1 MSHRVRKILAL
12 LVLLI
17 GLPAYIVL
25 ATTLVGWFDRPGM
38 LVELGVYVGLGI
50 LWALPLRGLFR
61 GLAHPDP
68 AAQDQ
73 ATGGTGTPQDPHER

>member
-12 LVLLI
+12 LVLVI

-68 AAQDQ
+68 AAQDPVS
-73 ATGGTGTPQDPHER
+73 GGVGTPQDQHER

>member
-12 LVLLI
+12 LVLFI

-38 LVELGVYVGLGI
+38 LVELAVYVGLGI

-68 AAQDQ
+68 ANV
-73 ATGGTGTPQDPHER
+73 DPAGSQSETSKDEDRH

>member
-68 AAQDQ
+68 AARDQAPRGVGKPQDQ
-73 ATGGTGTPQDPHER
+73 HER

>member
-12 LVLLI
+12 LVLLV

-25 ATTLVGWFDRPGM
+25 ATSLVGWFDRPGM

-68 AAQDQ
+68 AARDQ
-73 ATGGTGTPQDPHER
+73 TPNVHGTPENKNDR